1 MFLKTKKLN
10 IKEKV
15 KFIEKLINQ
24 SCSLNNKRQKHKAGR
39 DEGRRLKQENSQE
52 GKEREGDG
60 TRALTE
66 ERGGTRNRKHQV
78 RGRETLTQTGSKTG
92 SIRKFAYLR
101 QEDPRC

>member
-52 GKEREGDG
+52 GKQRERETGLVRSLKNEKQEG
-60 TRALTE
+60 IRWE
-66 ERGGTRNRKHQV
+66 E
-78 RGRETLTQTGSKTG
+78 
-92 SIRKFAYLR
+92 
-101 QEDPRC
+101 

>member
-39 DEGRRLKQENSQE
+39 DEGHRLKEENSQE
-52 GKEREGDG
+52 GNEREGDG
-60 TRALTE
+60 TRLNE
-66 ERGGTRNRKHQV
+66 ERETGRHQV
-78 RGRETLTQTGSKTG
+78 RGIKTLRQTRSQTG

-101 QEDPRC
+101 QEDEK

>member
-1 MFLKTKKLN
+1 MFLKSKKLN

-39 DEGRRLKQENSQE
+39 DEGRRLKQEDSQE
-52 GKEREGDG
+52 GKQREGDG

-66 ERGGTRNRKHQV
+66 ERGGTRNRRASGERNKN
-78 RGRETLTQTGSKTG
+78 TQTD
-92 SIRKFAYLR
+92 RK
-101 QEDPRC
+101 

>member
-66 ERGGTRNRKHQV
+66 ERETGGHQV
-78 RGRETLTQTGSKTG
+78 RGIKTLRQTGSKTG